1 MSLIKISVFSLFSLC
16 LISAQAARF
25 DIVNQCSYTV
35 WPAAIPSGGGRQLNS
50 ETNYLQYSTQKLHEA
65 KTVAISLDHLSSNSR
80 NRPEEL
86 LQVAVPELQVVHNF
100 VEAVPVEIQTKGNA
114 EKSRII
120 MVGDTLKKAGDSSQN
135 SLVKDVGDTQF
146 LAETGLVS
154 VEHQMREMGL
164 DVKAP
169 VETDKKAE

>member
-50 ETNYLQYSTQKLHEA
+50 ETNYLQYSRQKLHEA
-65 KTVAISLDHLSSNSR
+65 KTVAISLGHLSSNSR
-80 NRPEEL
+80 NRPEEP

-100 VEAVPVEIQTKGNA
+100 VEAVPVEIQTKVLTLDPIPNTHGL
-114 EKSRII
+114 SRIYI
-120 MVGDTLKKAGDSSQN
+120 IKIK
-135 SLVKDVGDTQF
+135 SLN
-146 LAETGLVS
+146 
-154 VEHQMREMGL
+154 
-164 DVKAP
+164 
-169 VETDKKAE
+169 